1 MVLAT
6 FADSSVRTVKGVVE
20 ADSKTLKVLL
30 DKTTVGVLPTDSKFS
45 STEAVSYA
53 YAKPVKSLQKTAVEE
68 LLPFRVKF
76 TTTSLSGWSKS
87 NPAPIGIAT
96 IGVNNYIL

>member
-20 ADSKTLKVLL
+20 ADSKTLKVLV
-30 DKTTVGVLPTDSKFS
+30 DKTTVGVHPTDYKFS

-68 LLPFRVKF
+68 ILPFRVKF